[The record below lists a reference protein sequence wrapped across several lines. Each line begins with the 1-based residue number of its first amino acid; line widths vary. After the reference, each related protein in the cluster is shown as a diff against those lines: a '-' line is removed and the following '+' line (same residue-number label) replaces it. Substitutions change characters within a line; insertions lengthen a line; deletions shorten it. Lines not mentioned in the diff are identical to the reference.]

1 MILMKLRDY
10 LKEKHTASLS
20 DVARHFDIP
29 ESAVQ
34 NMLEHWVQ
42 KGQVTVGYATVDA
55 GASCSSGCGG
65 CSVGKSV
72 EKNKTH
78 CGASSMVYHWRNSS

>member
-1 MILMKLRDY
+1 MILLKLRDY
-10 LKEKHTASLS
+10 LKEKHVASLS

-42 KGQVTVGYATVDA
+42 KGQVRVGHATADV
-55 GASCSSGCGG
+55 GASCGSGCGG
-65 CSVGKSV
+65 
-72 EKNKTH
+72 
-78 CGASSMVYHWRNSS
+78 